1 MAAAAEGSI
10 NLVKISTKKTF
21 IETFFSRAHK
31 DLNEFLMWGKEIA
44 VKTHLRPLQ
53 PTDQPKSL
61 RYNIYIDV
69 CVCVYVS
76 IYKLYIYIYIRTG
89 GREGE

>member
-1 MAAAAEGSI
+1 VAAAAEGSI

-69 CVCVYVS
+69 CVYVCVY
-76 IYKLYIYIYIRTG
+76 IQTIYIYIRTG

>member
-1 MAAAAEGSI
+1 MAVAAEGSI
-10 NLVKISTKKTF
+10 NLVKISTKKKLLLRLSF
-21 IETFFSRAHK
+21 RARNK

-61 RYNIYIDV
+61 RYTHTNTH
-69 CVCVYVS
+69 
-76 IYKLYIYIYIRTG
+76 LHIYIYI
-89 GREGE
+89 